1 MTRFYRNLGTI
12 RATVFNVGK
21 IDLGLASI
29 VKIIVAVHPVDE
41 VTKFN

>member
-12 RATVFNVGK
+12 RATVFSVGK